1 MVPPGAFS
9 APLKA
14 WLQTGRA
21 EALLAETLAPQTAYP
36 ASKVGIIALVGHEA
50 AAFGAL
56 GARITSIAP
65 GFIDTS
71 MGRAEMEQ
79 SERMV
84 EMIAKTPLGR
94 LGSGDEI
101 AAVAEFLCSPAAS
114 YISGC
119 DIKVDGGILGRLAA
133 E

>member
-1 MVPPGAFS
+1 ME
-9 APLKA
+9 
-14 WLQTGRA
+14 TGSA
-21 EALLAETLAPQTAYP
+21 EALLAAISAPQTAYP
-36 ASKVGIIALVGHEA
+36 ASKVGVIAFVGQQA

-79 SERMV
+79 SELMV
-84 EMIAKTPLGR
+84 QMIAKTPLGR
-94 LGSGDEI
+94 LGTGDEI
-101 AAVAEFLCSPAAS
+101 ASVA
-114 YISGC
+114 
-119 DIKVDGGILGRLAA
+119 DGGILGRLAS